1 MTHCADVLLERIT
14 LERESLEKLDDPT
27 VVSYHLLND
36 EEKKVARKVAEIRI
50 NLLKELIADIIG

>member
-36 EEKKVARKVAEIRI
+36 
-50 NLLKELIADIIG
+50 